1 MKFQKMKFSK
11 LKWKFEMKWKF
22 PKMHPQY
29 PKVVMPFSYISN
41 ECQEGSYNQGFVNQ
55 NWMTLKMKI

>member
-1 MKFQKMKFSK
+1 
-11 LKWKFEMKWKF
+11 
-22 PKMHPQY
+22 MHPQY